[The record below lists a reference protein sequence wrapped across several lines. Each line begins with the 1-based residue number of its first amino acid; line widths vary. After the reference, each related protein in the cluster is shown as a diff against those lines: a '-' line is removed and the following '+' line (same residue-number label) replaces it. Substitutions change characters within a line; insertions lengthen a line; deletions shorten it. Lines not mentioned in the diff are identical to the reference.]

1 MTPTEMNLDPA
12 AFDSMEE
19 EEEDLQFEEEKEG
32 VEIKLT
38 VRYHFAIS
46 HDFRKLTATFCHA
59 D

>member
-38 VRYHFAIS
+38 VCYHFAIS
-46 HDFRKLTATFCHA
+46 QDFRKLTATFCHA